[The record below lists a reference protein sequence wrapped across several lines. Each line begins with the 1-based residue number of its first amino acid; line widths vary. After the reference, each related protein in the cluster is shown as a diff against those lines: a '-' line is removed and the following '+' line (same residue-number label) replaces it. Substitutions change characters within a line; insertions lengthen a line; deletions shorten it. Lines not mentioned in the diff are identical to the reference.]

1 MTGLITHGERTK
13 RGLNMDTFDIVV
25 IGGGPGG
32 YPAAIRAAQ
41 RGASVALVEKESL
54 GGTCLNWGCIPTKTL
69 IASAD
74 LFWRMGHAADL
85 GLAVEKAAFNYAAMA
100 ERKNSVVS
108 KLRGGVQ
115 QLLKG
120 HGVKVF
126 TGTASFAAR
135 NRIAAASADGESAL
149 ETANTIIA
157 SGSDGVMPGFLPK
170 HSRVVGSRE
179 FLDLTQLPASLI
191 VLGGGVIGCEF
202 ACMAAQLGVKVTVVE
217 LLEDI
222 LVMLD
227 TEIRRELRRHMEKTL
242 GVRVL
247 TGKPL
252 EKIAADANG
261 VSGMFGEEKLSAELL
276 LCAIGRKPVSG
287 GLKLEN
293 AGLKATEKGAIEVDE
308 YGRTKVAGV
317 YAVGDCTAGSTQLA
331 HAATAQGTGVADNIA
346 SKKRKKL
353 ETLVPACIF
362 TSPEIGSVGLSEAKA
377 QEQGVTIE
385 RGKFMFGGLG
395 KAMAAGE
402 ASGFVKWIAR
412 ADTGQLI
419 GAQAVGAH
427 ATELI
432 AEATVAI
439 RAELTVEEF
448 GRTIHCHPTFSE
460 SWMEAAH
467 AIHGHCVHQ
476 PPQRLRR

>member
-1 MTGLITHGERTK
+1 MEK
-13 RGLNMDTFDIVV
+13 FDVVV

-32 YPAAIRAAQ
+32 YPAAIRTAQ

-54 GGTCLNWGCIPTKTL
+54 GGTCLNCGCIPTKTL

-74 LFWRMGHAADL
+74 LFWRIGHAADL

-108 KLRGGVQ
+108 KLRSGAQ
-115 QLLKG
+115 QLLKW

-126 TGTASFAAR
+126 AGAASFATR
-135 NRIAAASADGESAL
+135 NRIAVAAPGGAEPVVL
-149 ETANTIIA
+149 ETTDTIVA
-157 SGSDGVMPGFLPK
+157 TGSDGVMPGFLPK
-170 HSRVVGSRE
+170 RSRVVGSRE

-202 ACMAAQLGVKVTVVE
+202 ACLAAQLGAKVTVVE
-217 LLEDI
+217 LLKDI
-222 LVMLD
+222 LIMLD
-227 TEIRRELRRHMEKTL
+227 TEVRRELRRHMEKTL
-242 GVRVL
+242 GIRVL

-252 EKIAADANG
+252 EKIEAGEGG
-261 VSGMFGEEKLSAELL
+261 VGGMFGEEKLEAELL
-276 LCAIGRKPVSG
+276 LCAIGRKPVSN

-293 AGLKATEKGAIEVDE
+293 AGLQATEKGAIEVDE

-317 YAVGDCTAGSTQLA
+317 YAVGDCTAGSTHLA
-331 HAATAQGTGVADNIA
+331 HAATAQGTGVADNIVSNA
-346 SKKRKKL
+346 RRKL
-353 ETLVPACIF
+353 ETLAPACIF
-362 TSPEIGSVGLSEAKA
+362 TSPEIGSVGLTEQKA
-377 QEQGVTIE
+377 QEQGVAIE
-385 RGKFMFGGLG
+385 KGKFMFGGLG

-402 ASGFVKWIAR
+402 TSGFVKWIAR
-412 ADTGQLI
+412 ADTGQLV
-419 GAQAVGAH
+419 GAHAVGAH

-467 AIHGHCVHQ
+467 AMRGTRAHQ
-476 PPQRLRR
+476 PPARRKA